1 MNGRVVVLSAT
12 VALAGVACSG
22 DGGGA
27 EATTTTATSALPG
40 QVLDDLVPG
49 DCLVEVPDT
58 AAGRVETVDCG
69 LAHRAEVYAVHDA
82 DGGPFPGSDQ
92 LGAEA
97 ALRCVALYEA
107 YAGEPVDPTTDRA
120 FVEVVPSAASWAEGD
135 RHVVC
140 LALPPAGTS
149 VEGSIA
155 ATPAP
160 GSP

>member
-1 MNGRVVVLSAT
+1 MTGRTIVLAAT
-12 VALAGVACSG
+12 VALTGLGCS
-22 DGGGA
+22 DD
-27 EATTTTATSALPG
+27 ESVATTVTSVVPG
-40 QVLDDLVPG
+40 QALDDLVPG
-49 DCLVEVPDT
+49 DCLVQVPNT
-58 AAGRVETVDCG
+58 AAGLVETVDCG

-107 YAGEPVDPTTDRA
+107 YAGEPIDPTTDRA
-120 FVEVVPSAASWAEGD
+120 LAEIVPSEASWADGD

-140 LALPPAGTS
+140 LALPPAGAS
-149 VEGSIA
+149 AEGSIA
-155 ATPAP
+155 ATPGP